1 MYNCIPHMKRP
12 SVRNCRTCG
21 GPICQECATNY
32 DGQCI
37 ECEKKNIAAYR
48 KNFQDPITYLIAAV
62 IIVVFVLVAGVIGLG
77 LPPVDQIPGIL
88 LGSIL
93 LIIGFATFPYGWR
106 GLSMITSKFFLI
118 LPIIGW
124 VIYFVVKGLA
134 AFYLG
139 WAFAAYKLI
148 PIYLHKKNYDA
159 LEKFILE
166 DEKID

>member
-1 MYNCIPHMKRP
+1 
-12 SVRNCRTCG
+12 
-21 GPICQECATNY
+21 
-32 DGQCI
+32 
-37 ECEKKNIAAYR
+37 
-48 KNFQDPITYLIAAV
+48 
-62 IIVVFVLVAGVIGLG
+62 
-77 LPPVDQIPGIL
+77 
-88 LGSIL
+88 
-93 LIIGFATFPYGWR
+93 
-106 GLSMITSKFFLI
+106 MITSKFFLI

-148 PIYLHKKNYDA
+148 PIYLQKKNYDA